1 MGLVVGC
8 GAVVRGTLFGLLL
21 GGFLNASQLAGP
33 EALEILNPV
42 VHGFEVLRVQ
52 AMSETVPA
60 RAMVELYSRM
70 GIYQAKKI
78 DSVEI
83 VPSRFD

>member
-1 MGLVVGC
+1 MGLVVGW
-8 GAVVRGTLFGLLL
+8 GAIVRGTLLGFLL
-21 GGFLNASQLAGP
+21 GGFLDAGQLAGP

-42 VHGFEVLRVQ
+42 VHGFALLRVQ

-60 RAMVELYSRM
+60 RAMVEVYSGM

-78 DSVEI
+78 DGVETI
-83 VPSRFD
+83 PSQFE